1 MKPPPRLE
9 SRDGVGDTVRGVGR
23 RVLIV
28 EDERDL
34 ADVLEYNLRQA
45 GYEPAWA
52 AGGAAALRLIAEW
65 KPDLV
70 LLDLMLPDLSGL
82 EVCRMMKTSPATA
95 GVPVIMLTAR
105 GEEPMRVEGLESG
118 ADDYVTKPF
127 SVRELLL
134 RVKAVLRRHEGKS
147 GAAEPVRTRE
157 ARGALEI
164 DREGHR
170 AFVAGKEVA
179 LTATEFRLL
188 LDLIDAAGRVRT
200 RDMLLDRVWGYSPD
214 AVTRTVDT
222 HMRRLRQK
230 LKRAGNMVRTVRGV
244 GYRFSVEGTDE

>member
-1 MKPPPRLE
+1 M
-9 SRDGVGDTVRGVGR
+9 RDSVRPVGR

-82 EVCRMMKTSPATA
+82 EVCRMMKAQPAMEN
-95 GVPVIMLTAR
+95 VPVIMLTAR
-105 GEEPMRVEGLESG
+105 GEEPMRFEGLESG

-134 RVKAVLRRHEGKS
+134 RVKAVLRRHEGK
-147 GAAEPVRTRE
+147 GAAAATPARE
-157 ARGALEI
+157 THGILSI
-164 DREGHR
+164 DREGYR
-170 AFVAGKEVA
+170 AYVSNKPVD

-188 LDLIDAAGRVRT
+188 LDLVDAAGRVRT
-200 RDMLLDRVWGYSPD
+200 RDALLDRVWGYSPE

-230 LKRAGNMVRTVRGV
+230 LKGAGGMIRTVRGV
-244 GYRFSVEGTDE
+244 GYRFSAEGTDE

>member
-1 MKPPPRLE
+1 MAAGEKARA
-9 SRDGVGDTVRGVGR
+9 TVRPVGR

-45 GYEPAWA
+45 GFEPAWA
-52 AGGAAALRLIAEW
+52 AGGAAALRLVAEW

-82 EVCRMMKTSPATA
+82 EICRMLKSEPKTANIPI
-95 GVPVIMLTAR
+95 IMLTAR
-105 GEEPMRVEGLESG
+105 GEEPVRVEGFESG

-134 RVKAVLRRHEGKS
+134 RVRAVLRRHE
-147 GAAEPVRTRE
+147 AAAPGSQVRPLETH
-157 ARGALEI
+157 AALTI
-164 DREGHR
+164 DREAHR
-170 AFVAGKEVA
+170 AHVDGQAIE

-200 RDMLLDRVWGYSPD
+200 RDALLDRVWGYSPD

-230 LKRAGNMVRTVRGV
+230 LGLAGEMIRTVRGV
-244 GYRFSVEGTDE
+244 GYRFSREGADE